1 MTNPQN
7 PSQNPNP
14 NSGNG
19 DPIPSGGF
27 GGSHNDEN
35 QTAVWNNNAG
45 NGMSGNA
52 PQYGGQQT
60 RQPQQ
65 YGAQQNQQYG
75 AQQYG
80 AQPWQPN
87 QQPQFGQPGQ
97 GMIQQPK
104 KRHLGLKIF
113 ISLLIVIILL
123 LLLAE
128 FGVRWFM
135 KDQIKAGFKD
145 QMQESGI
152 STSEDPKVSFG
163 ASPLLLGLVQQKIPQ
178 MTVDI
183 PSTLDISYEGQDKSK
198 PIVKGEPA
206 VHLELRD
213 LKFDSQDANKS
224 TAGELKGHTTI
235 PKEMLLAQAN
245 ESSEDDKSN
254 DPVSGMM
261 QLTDVKPNP
270 DKQTLTFEITG
281 GLAAFEVKPTVQD
294 GKMKMEMDSFSLLG
308 FELPESFTSQ
318 LESQLEDSVPTDLQ
332 DGMKFESINVTDAG
346 MEIHLY
352 GQDISLNELESDT
365 TTNGGN
371 SDSGSGDSG
380 KNTDVTRPWKND
392 GPVGSS
398 ALAA

>member
-1 MTNPQN
+1 M
-7 PSQNPNP
+7 
-14 NSGNG
+14 
-19 DPIPSGGF
+19 
-27 GGSHNDEN
+27 
-35 QTAVWNNNAG
+35 
-45 NGMSGNA
+45 
-52 PQYGGQQT
+52 
-60 RQPQQ
+60 
-65 YGAQQNQQYG
+65 
-75 AQQYG
+75 
-80 AQPWQPN
+80 
-87 QQPQFGQPGQ
+87 
-97 GMIQQPK
+97 
-104 KRHLGLKIF
+104 KIF
-113 ISLLIVIILL
+113 ISLLIVIVLL

-198 PIVKGEPA
+198 PIVKGQPA
-206 VHLELRD
+206 VHMELRD
-213 LKFDSQDANKS
+213 IEFDSQDANKS
-224 TAGELKGHTTI
+224 TAGELKGQTTI

-245 ESSEDDKSN
+245 ESADDDKSS
-254 DPVSGMM
+254 DPISGMM

-281 GLAAFEVKPTVQD
+281 GLATFEVKPTVQD

-332 DGMKFESINVTDAG
+332 GGMKFESINVTDAG
-346 MEIHLY
+346 MEIHMY
-352 GQDISLNELESDT
+352 GQDVSLNELESDT
-365 TTNGGN
+365 TTNGG
-371 SDSGSGDSG
+371 STDSGSGDSS